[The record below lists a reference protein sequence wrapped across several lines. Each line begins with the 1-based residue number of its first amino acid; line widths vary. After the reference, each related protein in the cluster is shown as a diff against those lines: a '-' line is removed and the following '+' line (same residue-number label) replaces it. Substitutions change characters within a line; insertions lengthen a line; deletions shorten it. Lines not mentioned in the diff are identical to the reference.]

1 MFANPDNIAFVLLL
15 LDYDPTMLLKEMQEA
30 FASERGIAVS
40 TQCLAKLVLHQLR
53 LTRKVV
59 ETSSTQRRDADAAR
73 YTGAVLDLCTWAGGM
88 ERFSDMVLFVDESGM
103 VRRKGFHRRCGRSR
117 LGMPCVVQS
126 FYVGEERVNIFAGAF
141 AAPS

>member
-88 ERFSDMVLFVDESGM
+88 ERFSDMVLFVDESGI
-103 VRRKGFHRRCGRSR
+103 VPNEESPEVLPRCRGPCPH
-117 LGMPCVVQS
+117 GMPQL
-126 FYVGEERVNIFAGAF
+126 GA
-141 AAPS
+141 AKAPAKMFTLSSPT